1 MSLLSDDTKESINGM
16 SKTLADIQNEKIVV
30 HADFHDK
37 DLILTLPG
45 ARWDRTQGVCT
56 LPISWA
62 ACKQVR
68 AIIGDR
74 LEIGDALYKWAI
86 NEAELRVEPSLN
98 LRQAT
103 QADLTINPDLYP
115 FQQAGAQFLLTARHA
130 LLGDVMGSGKTV
142 QAIAA
147 AKYIHALPA
156 VVVCPASM
164 KQTWKREIEKWWPE
178 TPVYLVEGT
187 KAKRSKTILECL
199 HNPGIVIINW
209 ESTWRH
215 SRLSPYG
222 AMQLA
227 PEDRIN
233 KELNRI
239 PWQLI
244 IVDEGHRMKDPQ
256 SKQTR
261 AVWAIGNEVP
271 WKWVLT
277 GTPLTNT
284 PDSLFP
290 ILHFLNSN
298 EWPSKTKFIQRYC
311 DHAPSR
317 WGPGIDVFG
326 LNENM
331 KEEFFEIFDPRFRR
345 LPKEV
350 VLPNLPPIQ
359 RIRRDIDMSDEQ
371 VRSYRTMANDLVAF
385 DENGELIIAQNPIS
399 KLTRLVQYSSACL
412 EVKEDGKPKLVDPSN
427 KLDQLMADLDDYL
440 SAEESVVVFAMS
452 RQLIEMAA
460 KRLEKKKISYSK
472 LVGGQT
478 SLERQREIDNF
489 QEGVTKVILVT
500 IQAGGVGV
508 TLTAARIAIFL
519 QRPWSNVDHQQAMAR
534 VHRIGSEH
542 HESVMIVDYVSQRTV
557 EPYQMRVLEGK
568 AQQLEAVVR
577 DKETI
582 QRLLN
587 GEEE

>member
-1 MSLLSDDTKESINGM
+1 
-16 SKTLADIQNEKIVV
+16 
-30 HADFHDK
+30 
-37 DLILTLPG
+37 
-45 ARWDRTQGVCT
+45 
-56 LPISWA
+56 
-62 ACKQVR
+62 
-68 AIIGDR
+68 
-74 LEIGDALYKWAI
+74 
-86 NEAELRVEPSLN
+86 
-98 LRQAT
+98 
-103 QADLTINPDLYP
+103 
-115 FQQAGAQFLLTARHA
+115 
-130 LLGDVMGSGKTV
+130 
-142 QAIAA
+142 
-147 AKYIHALPA
+147 
-156 VVVCPASM
+156 M

-178 TPVYLVEGT
+178 ASVYLVEGT

-199 HNPGIVIINW
+199 KKPGIVIINW

-215 SRLSPYG
+215 SRLAPYG
-222 AMQLA
+222 AMRLA
-227 PEDRIN
+227 PEDRVI

-290 ILHFLNSN
+290 ILHFLDSE
-298 EWPSKTKFIQRYC
+298 EWPSKTKYIHRYC
-311 DHAPSR
+311 DYAPSR

-331 KEEFFEIFDPRFRR
+331 KDEFFAIFDPRFRR
-345 LPKEV
+345 LPKEI

-359 RIRRDIDMSDEQ
+359 RIRRDIEMSDEQ
-371 VRSYRTMANDLVAF
+371 ARSYRTMANDLVAT

-412 EVKEDGKPKLVDPSN
+412 EVNEDGKPKLVDPSN

-452 RQLIEMAA
+452 RQLIEMAEQ
-460 KRLEKKKISYSK
+460 RLTKKKIPFSVIK
-472 LVGGQT
+472 GNQT
-478 SLERQREIDNF
+478 TTVRQKMIDDF
-489 QEGVTKVILVT
+489 QAGVSKVILVT
-500 IQAGGVGV
+500 IQAGGVGI
-508 TLTAARIAIFL
+508 TLTAARVAIFL
-519 QRPWSNVDHQQAMAR
+519 QRPWSNVDHQQAMGR
-534 VHRIGSEH
+534 IHRIGSEIH
-542 HESVMIVDYVSQRTV
+542 DSVIIVDYVTRRTV

-577 DKETI
+577 DRETI
-582 QRLLN
+582 ERLLN
-587 GEEE
+587 GDEE